1 MVDVLTIALV
11 DFSRGHC
18 FSPGGITVST
28 FLFSFFRALVF
39 AVLLFVVAAK
49 WHSLIVIFTCFCP
62 DPGKNKKFFIIPY
75 AKYHGIAGGGRGEE
89 GG

>member
-1 MVDVLTIALV
+1 
-11 DFSRGHC
+11 
-18 FSPGGITVST
+18 
-28 FLFSFFRALVF
+28 
-39 AVLLFVVAAK
+39 
-49 WHSLIVIFTCFCP
+49 LIVIFTCFCP